1 MGDFLPISTF
11 FYEIWIK
18 NRPFLQLFT
27 KQVICHNLALHPI
40 PIGIMH
46 YAIGGNHRKMNRLT
60 MRNGSTKA
68 GELVTKNCIV
78 ILIYHKLI
86 LRELHLADIDR
97 IIGSLYQHINLCS
110 CTINRIIF
118 HLPGIRIGNNTRD
131 AKRLLDL
138 RNMLETYPLESQAAP
153 RIPKRRRIIV
163 RPERRIIGFVL
174 LHELQEEQREI
185 VHQAIDGII
194 FPGAIGIGTDKKQLV

>member
-1 MGDFLPISTF
+1 
-11 FYEIWIK
+11 
-18 NRPFLQLFT
+18 
-27 KQVICHNLALHPI
+27 
-40 PIGIMH
+40 
-46 YAIGGNHRKMNRLT
+46 MNRLA

-118 HLPGIRIGNNTRD
+118 HLPGIRIGNNARD

-138 RNMLETYPLESQAAP
+138 RNMLETYPLESQTAP
-153 RIPKRRRIIV
+153 RIPERRSIIV
-163 RPERRIIGFVL
+163 RPERRIISFVL

-185 VHQAIDGII
+185 IHQAIDGII
-194 FPGAIGIGTDKKQLV
+194 FPGTIGIGTDDKATMLQIFQDSGKIAIICNSQTRHDFLSTHSA